1 MGHRR
6 NGPFTRIAALTLV
19 ISPITPLSARD
30 TLGLFDGW
38 AAFSD
43 PRPRRCFAIA
53 EPERRGGGDG
63 WRPFAAIGTWPAR
76 GVHAQLNIRLRKAK
90 QARAPVILTIGDRR
104 FALVAGGAD
113 AWAGNARMDNAIVA
127 AMRQS
132 ASMRI
137 ETRDKNGQLI
147 ADRYVLRGA
156 ATAIDAAILSC
167 ARG

>member
-1 MGHRR
+1 MACQYIVAG
-6 NGPFTRIAALTLV
+6 AALMALAL
-19 ISPITPLSARD
+19 PIGAVYAREN
-30 TLGLFDGW
+30 LGVFEAW

-76 GVHAQLNIRLRKAK
+76 GVHAQLNIRLRRAK
-90 QARAPVILTIGDRR
+90 RPGAPVLLTIGGQR

-113 AWAGNARMDNAIVA
+113 AWARNAQDDAAIVA
-127 AMRQS
+127 AIRQAPTMRV
-132 ASMRI
+132 
-137 ETRDKNGQLI
+137 ETRDGKGELM
-147 ADRYVLRGA
+147 ADRYMLRGA